1 MNKNKTLPKAWEEID
16 KHAQSFLSK
25 EGGEILGN
33 LGLPNGSITARSI
46 ELKYST
52 PFIDFHF
59 GNSDS
64 DYTSRIIENESGVLT
79 VSGKL
84 TVNGG
89 ITGSLIGNSTT
100 ATTLQ
105 TARTFTIGNTG
116 KVFNGSINLSWS
128 LSEIG
133 AAASSHTH
141 NYAGSSSAG
150 GVANS
155 SYVIQKNSSFNDSN
169 IGRISYYDADIR
181 NTSNNATWS
190 APSSGWH
197 QIIHNDLSV
206 ANYWTELA
214 FPVNDING
222 LAWRQR
228 RSGSYYGWYRILDS
242 NNYANYAL
250 PKSGGTISGNL
261 TVTGAI
267 VANGNVTAYS
277 DRKLKANITKIENAL
292 DKICSIGGYT
302 FDMLGTGQRQTGVI
316 AQELEKVLPEAVIK
330 NDNGYLSVDY
340 GRITGLL
347 VEGIK
352 DLKNEIYELKQEIE
366 ELKGGK

>member
-25 EGGEILGN
+25 EGGEIRGS

-59 GNSDS
+59 GRSDS

-84 TVNGG
+84 TVNSG

-100 ATTLQ
+100 ATRLQ
-105 TARTFTIGNTG
+105 TARSLFGNTFDGSSDVAG
-116 KVFNGSINLSWS
+116 KALVYGTYTPTPGHRYMNSALEIRESGL
-128 LSEIG
+128 IG
-133 AAASSHTH
+133 ASQTDIGYAPSLGFHWGGRVAATLAMSSGGEFQFINQTGTGYS
-141 NYAGSSSAG
+141 NVIAGNVLVGSAQSSSAN
-150 GVANS
+150 ALTRKD
-155 SYVIQKNSSFNDSN
+155 YVDGALSRKL
-169 IGRISYYDADIR
+169 
-181 NTSNNATWS
+181 NT
-190 APSSGWH
+190 
-197 QIIHNDLSV
+197 
-206 ANYWTELA
+206 
-214 FPVNDING
+214 
-222 LAWRQR
+222 
-228 RSGSYYGWYRILDS
+228 
-242 NNYANYAL
+242 
-250 PKSGGTISGNL
+250 SGGTISGNL

-277 DRKLKANITKIENAL
+277 DRKLKSNIFRIENAL

-340 GRITGLL
+340 GRVVGLL
-347 VEGIK
+347 IEGIK
-352 DLKNEIYELKQEIE
+352 ELKEEIQ